1 MPVSRRRTKRR
12 KLPPAPDP
20 RSYSDTSLSPNTYEG
35 RIQMFG
41 NVLRA
46 AKYGEGRRRKAG
58 TAILGILVALLLL
71 TFVMAML
78 QLR

>member
-1 MPVSRRRTKRR
+1 
-12 KLPPAPDP
+12 
-20 RSYSDTSLSPNTYEG
+20 
-35 RIQMFG
+35 MFG

-46 AKYGEGRRRKAG
+46 AKYGEGRRRQAG